1 MYSNK
6 TRKPVKTSK
15 PPAKDAKSKGVFT
28 ETEGEIKEG
37 GLRKMLKVKD
47 DYKFKLPE
55 LKKLD
60 KIETGK
66 QFSFDDKV
74 FKMTKL
80 MKKRITLAINM
91 LKK

>member
-1 MYSNK
+1 MYSNR
-6 TRKPVKTSK
+6 TRKPVKISK

-28 ETEGEIKEG
+28 ETEGDIKEG

-55 LKKLD
+55 LRKLD
-60 KIETGK
+60 KVEIGK
-66 QFSFDDKV
+66 QFSFQDKV

-91 LKK
+91 MKK